1 VRVVCACPPR
11 AYDVCGSMRA
21 ALVEAEGRAQ
31 QPSSTNVSLSHV
43 SVSVWQ

>member
-1 VRVVCACPPR
+1 MRV
-11 AYDVCGSMRA
+11 

-31 QPSSTNVSLSHV
+31 QPSSTKVSLSHV